1 MEFST
6 RYALMGLAMLMA
18 GPAAAQTAE
27 PAAPTATEP
36 PAAAASD
43 AAPAQTDAGAE
54 APEGSNGTAPES
66 STADAVATR
75 AAAPG
80 GAPEWAN
87 TPWGS
92 DDQIGSA
99 NLMTPESVKAATE
112 LVTEGKVYSLGLV
125 IGPDTPAFPP
135 RSLSLTVLQPGQT
148 DNSGLGANAFTY
160 NDDIF
165 MGWLGIGS
173 QIDGLG
179 HAGIDH
185 HYYKGL
191 AGSDF
196 ANPAGL
202 TELGLDNLKGLV
214 GRGVVLDM
222 AKHFG
227 VDMVEEGT
235 AYTDEDIKAA
245 AEAQGVELRKGD
257 VVLFHSNWME
267 LLDGDS
273 VDPARFGAAEPGV
286 GVSGGEYLAELG
298 VMAVGADTWGMEAVP
313 AETEGDAFRVHQ
325 ILQPENGIYILEN
338 MDTRELVADGVS
350 EFLFVLGQTRLK
362 GAVQMMINP
371 IAIR

>member
-1 MEFST
+1 VADAAEGTADDS
-6 RYALMGLAMLMA
+6 
-18 GPAAAQTAE
+18 AAAEA
-27 PAAPTATEP
+27 
-36 PAAAASD
+36 
-43 AAPAQTDAGAE
+43 AGAS
-54 APEGSNGTAPES
+54 A
-66 STADAVATR
+66 
-75 AAAPG
+75 
-80 GAPEWAN
+80 GAPEWVK

-99 NLMTPESVKAATE
+99 NLMTPESVKAAAE

-135 RSLSLTVLQPGQT
+135 RSLSISVLQPGQA

-185 HYYKGL
+185 RYYKGL

-202 TELGLDNLKGLV
+202 TELGLDHLKGLV

-235 AYTDEDIKAA
+235 AYTEEDIKAA

-273 VDPARFGAAEPGV
+273 PDPARFGAAEPGV